1 MVAFTQLSACAET
14 LCRETNHSLALHQ
27 NLLLLAFLITSGD
40 GQVNAGGA
48 LLLIQST
55 HLTADG
61 QGVRGGV
68 GVFAAGRIRTGTGL
82 VNRVW

>member
-1 MVAFTQLSACAET
+1 MVAYTQLSACAET
-14 LCRETNHSLALHQ
+14 LCRETNHSLTLHQ

-48 LLLIQST
+48 LLLIQGT
-55 HLTADG
+55 HLTADS
-61 QGVRGGV
+61 QGVRGVSGFSPP
-68 GVFAAGRIRTGTGL
+68 GASATGTGL

>member
-1 MVAFTQLSACAET
+1 MQAQKLYA
-14 LCRETNHSLALHQ
+14 ETNHSLALHQ
-27 NLLLLAFLITSGD
+27 DLLLLALLITSGD
-40 GQVNAGGA
+40 GQVYAGGA
-48 LLLIQST
+48 RLLIQGT

-68 GVFAAGRIRTGTGL
+68 GVSPPGASATGTGL